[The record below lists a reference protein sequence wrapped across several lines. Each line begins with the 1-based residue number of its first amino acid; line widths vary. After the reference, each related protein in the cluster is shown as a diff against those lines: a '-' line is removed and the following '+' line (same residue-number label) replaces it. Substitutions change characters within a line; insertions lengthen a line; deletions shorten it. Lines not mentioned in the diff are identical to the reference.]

1 MKMAAKAKKTTA
13 TKKSSASKKKPAAKK
28 AAVKKK
34 TTAAKSKVSAA
45 KSVSTKNIELQELD
59 RKGLAARARLLKKE
73 LLAIRFNM
81 QSPSLRD
88 YRNKRKELASVLSR
102 LGSN

>member
-1 MKMAAKAKKTTA
+1 MATKTKKTA
-13 TKKSSASKKKPAAKK
+13 APKKKAAAKK
-28 AAVKKK
+28 KAAPAKKK
-34 TTAAKSKVSAA
+34 KAVAAKKPKKVTEKKAASKNV
-45 KSVSTKNIELQELD
+45 ELESLD
-59 RKGLAARARLLKKE
+59 RKSLAARARLLKKE

>member
-1 MKMAAKAKKTTA
+1 MVAKVKTKTVAKKA
-13 TKKSSASKKKPAAKK
+13 DAKSKKKATVSKP
-28 AAVKKK
+28 KK
-34 TTAAKSKVSAA
+34 TVAPKVS
-45 KSVSTKNIELQELD
+45 SKNTLDLQSLD

-73 LLAIRFNM
+73 LLAIRFNL

-88 YRNKRKELASVLSR
+88 YRNKRKELASILSH

>member
-1 MKMAAKAKKTTA
+1 MAAKLKKKTAIKKTAKTAKKKA
-13 TKKSSASKKKPAAKK
+13 TKKAGTKSKTAPKKVVAEKRSSKKN
-28 AAVKKK
+28 V
-34 TTAAKSKVSAA
+34 
-45 KSVSTKNIELQELD
+45 ELQDLD

-73 LLAIRFNM
+73 LLAIRFNL

-88 YRNKRKELASVLSR
+88 YRNKKKELATVLSR

>member
-1 MKMAAKAKKTTA
+1 MAAKLKKKTA
-13 TKKSSASKKKPAAKK
+13 TKKTGKTAKKAAPKKAASKKKTAPKKVAAEKRPSKK
-28 AAVKKK
+28 NV
-34 TTAAKSKVSAA
+34 
-45 KSVSTKNIELQELD
+45 ELQDLD

-73 LLAIRFNM
+73 LLAIRFNL

-88 YRNKRKELASVLSR
+88 YRNKKKELATVLSR

>member
-1 MKMAAKAKKTTA
+1 MAAKEKKTSA
-13 TKKSSASKKKPAAKK
+13 TKKAAASKKKPVAKK
-28 AAVKKK
+28 AAAKKK
-34 TTAAKSKVSAA
+34 AASKPKKVAE
-45 KSVSTKNIELQELD
+45 KKPSTKNVELQELD

-88 YRNKRKELASVLSR
+88 YRNKRKELASVLAR
-102 LGSN
+102 LGSNG

>member
-1 MKMAAKAKKTTA
+1 MAALKKKTA
-13 TKKSSASKKKPAAKK
+13 TKKSSTAAKK
-28 AAVKKK
+28 SAPKKTVAKKK
-34 TTAAKSKVSAA
+34 ASSAKTKKVAAPKAPSK
-45 KSVSTKNIELQELD
+45 KNVELQDLD

-73 LLAIRFNM
+73 LLAIRFNL

-88 YRNKRKELASVLSR
+88 YRNKRKELANVLSR